1 MSEAT
6 AQENQEEEED
16 KKQDEEEEEEE
27 MEETEEEEEATKN
40 GHLLELFVQM
50 RMSIYDTLSAQI
62 HIFSKL
68 ILEMLTQSV
77 CFILEAAITW
87 EPNENITAL

>member
-16 KKQDEEEEEEE
+16 KKQDEEEGEG
-27 MEETEEEEEATKN
+27 EEEATKN

-50 RMSIYDTLSAQI
+50 R
-62 HIFSKL
+62 L
-68 ILEMLTQSV
+68 I
-77 CFILEAAITW
+77 
-87 EPNENITAL
+87 NI

>member
-16 KKQDEEEEEEE
+16 KKQDEEEEEEKQD
-27 MEETEEEEEATKN
+27 EEEEATKN